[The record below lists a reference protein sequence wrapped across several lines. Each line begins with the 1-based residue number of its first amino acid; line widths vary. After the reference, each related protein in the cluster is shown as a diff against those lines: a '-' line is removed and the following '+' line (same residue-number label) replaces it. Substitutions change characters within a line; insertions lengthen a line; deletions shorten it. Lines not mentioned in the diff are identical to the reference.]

1 MEATRQG
8 FLDSMDDDFNS
19 AGALGY
25 LFELVRAINQAR
37 DAGLSAGQ
45 LEPAQE
51 LLVELAGVFGLRLRR
66 EKVTVTPADAFVDL
80 LVQVR
85 SELRQQKLWQL
96 GDQIRDRLAGL
107 GVLVEDSKDGST
119 WRWKM

>member
-8 FLDSMDDDFNS
+8 FLEAMDDDFNS

-25 LFELVRAINQAR
+25 LFELVRVINQAR
-37 DAGLSAGQ
+37 DAGLSADQ

-66 EKVTVTPADAFVDL
+66 EKVTVTPADVFIYL

-96 GDQIRDRLAGL
+96 GDQIRDRLADL
-107 GVLVEDSKDGST
+107 GVQVEDSKDGST
-119 WRWKM
+119 WRWK